1 MHLNYSI
8 FITMLFIIL
17 FYIDNLD
24 HLDDIFKIKEFGFSM
39 VNDYSDNFI

>member
-8 FITMLFIIL
+8 ITTIFFILL
-17 FYIDNLD
+17 YYIDNLD

-39 VNDYSDNFI
+39 VNDYLDNFI